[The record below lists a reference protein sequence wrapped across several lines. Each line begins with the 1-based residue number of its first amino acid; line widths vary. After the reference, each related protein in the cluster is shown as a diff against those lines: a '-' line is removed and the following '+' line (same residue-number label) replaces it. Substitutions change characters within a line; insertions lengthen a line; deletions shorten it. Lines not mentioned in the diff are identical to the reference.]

1 MNELMILTQM
11 IKNGDIAGSSG
22 SQTINCDSIC
32 NMCMAI
38 LEQRNYN
45 GYIYDSDHN
54 KYIFRVLDKQQDPVV
69 STDSEL
75 YQLFE
80 NIFQEQSVS
89 PDKRVVTTIQPAVF
103 EIPAVLDNF
112 SVQYYYDRSG
122 QITGV
127 QNVVCR
133 IHFMCSNDATGIIG
147 TIEGLLIYAH
157 VATEESM
164 DLVFTLDTN
173 YGALS
178 IDYNPPAM

>member
-1 MNELMILTQM
+1 MNELKILTQM

-22 SQTINCDSIC
+22 SQTINCDGIC

-54 KYIFRVLDKQQDPVV
+54 KYIFRVLDEQQDPVV

-80 NIFQEQSVS
+80 NIYQEGYVS
-89 PDKRVVTTIQPAVF
+89 PDKRIVTTVQPTYF
-103 EIPAVLDNF
+103 EIPAVLDSF
-112 SVQYYYDRSG
+112 SIQYAFDSRG
-122 QITGV
+122 QIVGV

-133 IHFMCSNDATGIIG
+133 IHFMCSNDAFGIIG
-147 TIEGLLIYAH
+147 TIEGLLIYTHA
-157 VATEESM
+157 VAEESM

-178 IDYNPPAM
+178 IGYNPPMM